1 LHRYRESKGVSSGI
15 QFHAAPGQRTEPDMI
30 ATRIPSP
37 SLSAGT
43 LVLAALVALLPGRAD
58 AQPWSGEGSGAVRTE
73 TRTVSGFHSVAL
85 SVHAKLKLRQG
96 ERESLAITGDDNI
109 IPRVETVVENG
120 TLQIR
125 WADEGNYATHYKTLE
140 IVVDARNI
148 DGLAIRGSGQI
159 HAERLQTD
167 TLRATI
173 EGSGAIAFDTLDA
186 DSVNA
191 TIHGTGHLS
200 AAGRADSL
208 DVSVAGSGKL
218 SAARLAS
225 RRARIT
231 LQGSAQA
238 TVWAKDA
245 LSATIAGSGQIK
257 YYGTPQL
264 NQTVAGSGSIRRV
277 GDAS

>member
-1 LHRYRESKGVSSGI
+1 
-15 QFHAAPGQRTEPDMI
+15 MI
-30 ATRIPSP
+30 ANPIPSP
-37 SLSAGT
+37 NRSVGT
-43 LVLAALVALLPGRAD
+43 LVLAALLALLPGLAD
-58 AQPWSGEGSGAVRTE
+58 AQLRSGEGITGSGVVRTE

-96 ERESLAITGDDNI
+96 EREGLSITGDDNI
-109 IPRVETVVENG
+109 IPRVETVVEDG
-120 TLQIR
+120 ALKIR
-125 WADEGNYATHYKTLE
+125 WADNGDYATTHYKTLE

-148 DGLAIRGSGQI
+148 DGLVIRGSGQI
-159 HAERLQTD
+159 HVERLKTD
-167 TLRATI
+167 NLRVTI
-173 EGSGAIAFDTLDA
+173 DGSGAIAFGTLNA

-208 DVSVAGSGKL
+208 DVSVAGSGEL
-218 SAARLAS
+218 SAAKLAS

-238 TVWAKDA
+238 TVWAKDD
-245 LSATIAGSGQIK
+245 LSATIAGSGQIN

-277 GDAS
+277 GDSS